1 MQFIVI
7 GHDGNDEGA
16 PARRQAAREEHLK
29 LGRELH
35 AAGKWLYAA
44 ALLDDAGAMNG
55 SLIVCDFPSREAL
68 QREWLDREAYVS
80 GGVWL
85 TIEVRRAAVAP
96 FCAGK

>member
-7 GHDGNDEGA
+7 GHDGIDEGA

-44 ALLDDAGAMNG
+44 ALLDDGGAMNG

-68 QREWLDREAYVS
+68 EREWLDREAYVR
-80 GGVWL
+80 GGVWKR
-85 TIEVRRAAVAP
+85 IDIRRGAVAP
-96 FCAGK
+96 FCAAK